1 MNDMNQAMTTEI
13 RSARPAVSSAALWAS
28 ALLPA
33 LGLFLFGPLGILQ
46 ANPEEFDSLPRTL
59 LPVLLGAGLA
69 VGALLALPG
78 HAFPPAWRARWVSL
92 LFVLGLLMWLQGA
105 FLVHDYGVLDG
116 RGMRFEGFGALASG
130 DVLLW
135 LAALTAAVIF
145 AQRLASIAGF
155 GATVFIVLQA
165 LPLTG
170 FLLHFEVGPE
180 EEGPQIPPD
189 ILVYSGTRNI
199 VHGVFDNFQTDVF
212 EQIVAEENLHDY
224 FDGFTLYANNLAVA
238 PHTSLAVPA
247 IFSGRAYDGSMPADD
262 YYQQAVGEGFHTRL
276 HERGMSVNLL
286 PLLSMRQGDY
296 SAYFESPSFYGVP
309 ERQRLLN
316 EAVQL
321 IDVALFRQA
330 PHLARAWVYNDN
342 RWRLGQLLSFS
353 GGGKGFHQ
361 RRFLADYIERIGTG
375 GETPAYHYVHTWS
388 PHPPFTTRR
397 NGSQAPSALANTR
410 ENYLNEARPTVAL
423 MVKWIE
429 RLKALELYD
438 EALIIFQSDHG
449 GGYEPD
455 FMPSRSLALLAVKPP
470 GARGPLAISDAP
482 STVADVAAT
491 VLEAAG
497 IEDPS
502 FAGPSLFAL
511 NGADRLRRF
520 VFQHAG
526 EFHVIEVSGSSDNP
540 AAYSPPRR
548 LETVADSRSYTYGDA
563 ADVGLVGQ
571 GGRYLGE
578 GWSAPEDR
586 HVWSNGQQ
594 ASLLLE
600 VVPPAS
606 DLELILTFFPHVH
619 AEALPEQRVEIFVN
633 GRPLTS
639 RVATEPGRTTFTM
652 RIPRDWVSAR
662 QLEIRFG
669 LPDAASPADLGTGGD
684 RRELG
689 IGLTSFRLQPV
700 ESSPAD

>member
-1 MNDMNQAMTTEI
+1 MNDTNQAMKTET
-13 RSARPAVSSAALWAS
+13 RSVRPAVSSAALWAS

-33 LGLFLFGPLGILQ
+33 LGLCLFGPLGILQ
-46 ANPEEFDSLPRTL
+46 ANPEEFDSLPRA
-59 LPVLLGAGLA
+59 VLLGAGLA

-78 HAFPPAWRARWVSL
+78 HALPPAWRARWVSL

-105 FLVHDYGVLDG
+105 FLMHDYGVLDG

-145 AQRLASIAGF
+145 APRLASIAGF
-155 GATVFIVLQA
+155 GAAVFIVLQA
-165 LPLTG
+165 VPLAG
-170 FLLHFEVGPE
+170 FLLSFEAAPDNE
-180 EEGPQIPPD
+180 EPQIPPD
-189 ILVYSGTRNI
+189 ILAYSGTRNI

-212 EQIVAEENLHDY
+212 EQVVAEEDLREH
-224 FDGFTLYANNLAVA
+224 FDGFTLYTNNLAVA

-276 HERGMSVNLL
+276 HKRGMTVNLL
-286 PLLSMRQGDY
+286 PLLSMRQGEY
-296 SAYFESPSFYGVP
+296 SAYFEPPSFYGVP
-309 ERQRLLN
+309 ERQRLLT

-321 IDVALFRQA
+321 INVALFRQV
-330 PHLARAWVYNDN
+330 PHPARAWVYNDN

-353 GGGKGFHQ
+353 RGGKGFHQ
-361 RRFLADYIERIGTG
+361 RRFLADYIERIDTG

-423 MVKWIE
+423 MVDWIE
-429 RLKALELYD
+429 RLKALGLYD
-438 EALIIFQSDHG
+438 DALIIFQSDHG

-470 GARGPLAISDAP
+470 GARGPMAFSDAP

-491 VLEAAG
+491 VLETVG
-497 IEDPS
+497 IDDPA
-502 FAGPSLFAL
+502 FPGPSLW
-511 NGADRLRRF
+511 RLEDDERTRRF
-520 VFQHAG
+520 VFQSDG
-526 EFHVIEVSGSSDNP
+526 EFHVTEVAGRVDNP
-540 AAYSPPRR
+540 AAYAEPRR
-548 LETVADSRSYTYGDA
+548 LDIVADPRDYEYGSSVA
-563 ADVGLVGQ
+563 VGLVGQ

-586 HVWSNGQQ
+586 HVWSNGRQ

-600 VVPPAS
+600 VRPPAS
-606 DLELILTFFPHVH
+606 DLELNLTFLPHVH
-619 AEALPEQRVEIFVN
+619 AEALPEQRIEILVN

-639 RVATEPGRTTFTM
+639 WVATEPGRTTLDM
-652 RIPRDWVSAR
+652 RIPHDWVSAR
-662 QLEIRFG
+662 QLEILFR

-689 IGLTSFRLQPV
+689 IGLINFRLQPV
-700 ESSPAD
+700 ESSPAG